1 MHASRFLL
9 TLAVLI
15 VVSSASLAELREA
28 DLVAAIKN
36 SKSSILESGLPSI
49 SIEDWVIKRFEKG
62 SEAKWE
68 VNDCGE
74 GWHIND
80 PRTPVCV
87 EIQIPQKNGYVL
99 HINTIIKI
107 GAEQKVSEPQIWLIY
122 FFKSENYKTIDVVD
136 VKTIKEAVL
145 LYQENLESK

>member
-15 VVSSASLAELREA
+15 AASSASFAGLRDA
-28 DLVAAIKN
+28 DLVGAVKN
-36 SKSSILESGLPSI
+36 SKASILESGLPSI
-49 SIEDWVIKRFEKG
+49 RIEDWVTKTFEKG

-74 GWHIND
+74 GWHIDD

-99 HINTIIKI
+99 HINTII
-107 GAEQKVSEPQIWLIY
+107 ERTPS
-122 FFKSENYKTIDVVD
+122 SR
-136 VKTIKEAVL
+136 
-145 LYQENLESK
+145 